1 MLDEEAINPSNAG
14 TPTAGKLRE
23 PALRLAQWGRTF
35 GAKSKSGDWKIS
47 ALSDPALTL
56 GQSPLRAP
64 SVFNFFRPGY
74 VPANTAIATN
84 GLVAPEFQ
92 LVNEVT
98 VAGYINFMISALKGE
113 MTNTPWDVGATYTA
127 ELKIAHDSAALL
139 DRLCLLLT
147 ANQISDA
154 AKTTIKTALD
164 PSAVLD
170 ASADTT
176 KLARV
181 QLAILLIMA
190 SPEYL
195 VQK

>member
-1 MLDEEAINPSNAG
+1 ML
-14 TPTAGKLRE
+14 
-23 PALRLAQWGRTF
+23 
-35 GAKSKSGDWKIS
+35 
-47 ALSDPALTL
+47 
-56 GQSPLRAP
+56 
-64 SVFNFFRPGY
+64 FRS
-74 VPANTAIATN
+74 
-84 GLVAPEFQ
+84 VAPEFQ

-113 MTNTPWDVGATYTA
+113 MTNTPWDAGATYTA

-164 PSAVLD
+164 ASAVLET
-170 ASADTT
+170 SADTT